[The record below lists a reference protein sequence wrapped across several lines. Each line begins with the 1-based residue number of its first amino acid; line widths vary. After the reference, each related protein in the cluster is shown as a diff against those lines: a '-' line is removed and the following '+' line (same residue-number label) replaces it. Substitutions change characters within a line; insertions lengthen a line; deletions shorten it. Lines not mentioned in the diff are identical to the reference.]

1 MNQSFPLTTLH
12 TTQEL
17 QKMQDSES
25 PIPHHMSEANAAVIS
40 LKLALKMI
48 PFREVRYF
56 HNYTPCLVSMES
68 EISVRIIA
76 ILILQP
82 LQHIQDWVMVVK
94 FWCQCSLI
102 STHQV
107 TACLQDWDSSA
118 FTRKEWAW
126 NHQLLPGRRPWAWH
140 INLQTE

>member
-25 PIPHHMSEANAAVIS
+25 PTPHHMSEANAAVIS

-48 PFREVRYF
+48 PFREVHYF
-56 HNYTPCLVSMES
+56 HNYTPLQICREFPKCLVSMES
-68 EISVRIIA
+68 EIIVRIIA

-82 LQHIQDWVMVVK
+82 LQHIQD
-94 FWCQCSLI
+94 
-102 STHQV
+102 
-107 TACLQDWDSSA
+107 
-118 FTRKEWAW
+118 
-126 NHQLLPGRRPWAWH
+126 
-140 INLQTE
+140 